1 MQFNIF
7 QTIFLFSTF
16 LAAIGLSV
24 IIYSRNSENITSR
37 LFVLMLIL
45 VAGYI
50 ASHSTHFVFYRSGD
64 VTILDMSCHSF
75 LLMILVTLTFFTW
88 NYPTPKKMGILRSLP
103 ILLPSIALLVL
114 LWSNLLVLESHA
126 HAERFEVHYT
136 GLYPMF
142 LIWYIFLLGLNI
154 YWLIAKIK
162 KEKDPQLR
170 SRSVLFIVGLL
181 LTNFI
186 SFFFGLFLPWVLGFY
201 FLVEISP
208 LTFLV
213 GVILFTALAVGKY
226 NLFPSA
232 LNKVSSFSIN
242 RKVFLTALV
251 LVPIIILLLEIPIIT
266 IFFEIHS
273 NDELVK
279 LFFITLFG
287 GLLVSVSMS
296 FVILK
301 VISNPINL
309 LKNKAREIE
318 KGNYG
323 IKVDFNSNDEIGEL
337 TKDFNRM
344 SETLKNNYNEIKQNQ
359 DRITLLLSAF
369 DKSSVAIAIVN
380 TNFIIIELNDTFCKL
395 VDKERMNVI
404 GRSIKETQF
413 SNQTNFNYPEIEK
426 ELLSSNRFEGEIE
439 WTGPDS
445 LEHYLL
451 LSVTPT
457 SLQDEEATGYLFVEI
472 DITEKKKLEEQL
484 LKSEKLA
491 ALGEMAAVLAHE
503 IKTPLTSIKMNADI
517 LNESLELN
525 SEDKA
530 AFLIIQKEINRLN
543 NLVKDVLNFSRQTDL
558 VYSKIN
564 LHEIVER
571 IKLQLRSK
579 LDKKNA
585 EFKNQTQ
592 PIEIDADE
600 EKLIQVLL
608 NMIDNSI
615 ESIGENGII
624 IIDSDVTTDGSVS
637 IQVKDNGS
645 SNLDEDKIFEPFYTS
660 KASGTGLGLSI
671 SQKIIQQHNGNIKL
685 ITSSKDK
692 TVFRIDLPIFKP
704 KGVLSEIKID
714 SQLKEK

>member
-16 LAAIGLSV
+16 LGAIGLSV

-50 ASHSTHFVFYRSGD
+50 VSHSTHFVFNRSGD

-88 NYPTPKKMGILRSLP
+88 NYPIPKKMGVLRSLS
-103 ILLPSIALLVL
+103 ILLPSVTLLVL
-114 LWSNLLVLESHA
+114 LWSSSMVLESHV
-126 HAERFEVHYT
+126 HAERFEAHYT
-136 GLYPMF
+136 DLYPLF
-142 LIWYIFLLGLNI
+142 LIWYVFLLGLNI
-154 YWLIAKIK
+154 YWLIKKIK
-162 KEKDPQLR
+162 KEKDPQLK
-170 SRSVLFIVGLL
+170 SRTVLFVVGLL

-242 RKVFLTALV
+242 RKVFLSALI

-266 IFFEIHS
+266 IFFAIKS
-273 NDELVK
+273 NEELIN
-279 LFFITLFG
+279 LFLISILG

-309 LKNKAREIE
+309 LRNKAREIE

-323 IKVDFNSNDEIGEL
+323 IKVGFSSNDEIGEL
-337 TKDFNRM
+337 TKAFNSM
-344 SETLKNNYNEIKQNQ
+344 SETLKNNYDEIEQKQN
-359 DRITLLLSAF
+359 RIALLLNAF
-369 DKSSVAIAIVN
+369 DKSSVAIAIVDG
-380 TNFIIIELNDTFCKL
+380 NFNIIEVNGTFEKL
-395 VDKERMNVI
+395 VGKVRDEII
-404 GRSIKETQF
+404 GYSIEEVQCKDQKY
-413 SNQTNFNYPEIEK
+413 FNYDQIKK
-426 ELLSSNRFEGEIE
+426 ELSLNNRFEGEIK
-439 WTGPDS
+439 WVGPDS
-445 LEHYLL
+445 REHYLL

-457 SLQDEEATGYLFVEI
+457 YLQIEEADGYLFVEI
-472 DITEKKKLEEQL
+472 DVTEKKKLEEQL

-525 SEDKA
+525 SEDKT

-558 VYSKIN
+558 AYSKFN
-564 LHEIVER
+564 LHKMVER
-571 IKLQLRSK
+571 IKSQLSSK
-579 LDKKNA
+579 LDQKNA
-585 EFKNQTQ
+585 ELKNQTQ
-592 PIEIDADE
+592 PIEIEADE
-600 EKLIQVLL
+600 EKLTQVLL
-608 NMIDNSI
+608 NLIDNSI
-615 ESIGENGII
+615 DSIGMHGNI
-624 IIDSDVTTDGSVS
+624 IIDTGINETDSGLISISVT
-637 IQVKDNGS
+637 DNGS

-671 SQKIIQQHNGNIKL
+671 SQKIIQQHGGNIKL
-685 ITSSKDK
+685 VSSEKNK
-692 TVFRIDLPIFKP
+692 TIFRIDLPVSKP
-704 KGVLSEIKID
+704 NGKLSEINIGSNSK
-714 SQLKEK
+714 